1 MFSDF
6 VIFNQQKTNMKR
18 LFTLVI
24 GLILT
29 LPVCSEAQII
39 TFGPVISGQI
49 LWAQIDGNNI
59 SSQPILGYSLGGFAR
74 VKLLK
79 FYIHPEVFYARKGVD
94 FLVHDLSTHQETKQE
109 LRYETVDVNLIIGL
123 QLFKLF
129 NDDIGFRL
137 HTGPGMNHNLD
148 NSYTINGDKIDESTF
163 RFKPNT
169 FNWQAGIGVDIL
181 NRFFVDFRYGLMLSD
196 IVASGPYKV
205 VPSFG
210 TI

>member
-1 MFSDF
+1 M
-6 VIFNQQKTNMKR
+6 NK
-18 LFTLVI
+18 LFTWMTCLLVLLSLS
-24 GLILT
+24 GN
-29 LPVCSEAQII
+29 AQLI
-39 TFGPVISGQI
+39 TFGPAVSGHV
-49 LWAQIDGNNI
+49 LWAQVDGSNVSAQAI
-59 SSQPILGYSLGGFAR
+59 PAYSLGAFAR

-79 FYIHPEVFYARKGVD
+79 FYVQPEVFYARKGID
-94 FLVHDLSTHQETKQE
+94 FVVHDPTLNTEKKQE
-109 LRYETVDVNLIIGL
+109 LRYETVDVNLMLGF

-148 NSYTINGDKIDESTF
+148 NSYKVNGDKIDESTV

-169 FNWQAGIGVDIL
+169 FNWQAGLGVDLL

-196 IVASGPYKV
+196 IVESGPYKV

-210 TI
+210 TVQIAYKIIKDK

>member
-1 MFSDF
+1 M
-6 VIFNQQKTNMKR
+6 NR
-18 LFTLVI
+18 LLLLIGGLLLISTLY
-24 GLILT
+24 
-29 LPVCSEAQII
+29 SKAQIF
-39 TFGPVISGQI
+39 TFGPAVSGQV
-49 LWAQIDGNNI
+49 LWAKVDGDNV
-59 SSQPILGYSLGGFAR
+59 SSQPIPAYSLGGFAR

-79 FYIHPEVFYARKGVD
+79 FYIQPEVFYARKGVD
-94 FLVHDLSTHQETKQE
+94 FLVHDLSTHQDTKQE
-109 LRYETVDVNLIIGL
+109 LRYETVDVNLMLGL

-148 NSYTINGDKIDESTF
+148 NSYKVNGDKIDESTI

-196 IVASGPYKV
+196 IVENGPYKI

-210 TI
+210 TVQVAYKLIKDK

>member
-1 MFSDF
+1 M
-6 VIFNQQKTNMKR
+6 NK
-18 LFTLVI
+18 LFTLLI
-24 GLILT
+24 GLFLF
-29 LPVCSEAQII
+29 VSWHSKAQVF
-39 TFGPVISGQI
+39 TFGPAVSGQVQ
-49 LWAQIDGNNI
+49 WAKVDGDNI
-59 SSQPILGYSLGGFAR
+59 SSQPIPAYSLGAFAR

-79 FYIHPEVFYARKGVD
+79 FYIQPEVFYAKKGVD
-94 FLVHDLSTHQETKQE
+94 FLIHDASTNEDSKQE
-109 LRYETVDVNLIIGL
+109 FRYETVDVNLMLGL

-148 NSYTINGDKIDESTF
+148 NSYKIDGDKIDESSI

-169 FNWQAGIGVDIL
+169 FNWQAGLGVDIL

-196 IVASGPYKV
+196 IVESGPYKV

-210 TI
+210 TVQIAYKLIKDK

>member
-1 MFSDF
+1 M
-6 VIFNQQKTNMKR
+6 NR
-18 LFTLVI
+18 LFTGIIALLLMFPL
-24 GLILT
+24 GGK
-29 LPVCSEAQII
+29 AQIF
-39 TFGPVISGQI
+39 TFGPAISGQVQ
-49 LWAQIDGNNI
+49 WAQVTGDNI
-59 SSQPILGYSLGGFAR
+59 SSQPIPAYSLGGFAR

-79 FYIHPEVFYARKGVD
+79 FYIQPEVFYARKGVD
-94 FLVHDLSTHQETKQE
+94 FLIHDASTNEDNKQE
-109 LRYETVDVNLIIGL
+109 FRYETVDVNLMLGL

-148 NSYTINGDKIDESTF
+148 NSYKVNGDKIDESTI

-169 FNWQAGIGVDIL
+169 FNWQAGIGVDVL

-196 IVASGPYKV
+196 IVESGPYKI

-210 TI
+210 TVQIAYKLIKDK